1 MNEEQDTINSSKQI
15 EIVKENWKKALDKLS
30 KPFKYETIRDGL
42 NDSKYWFK
50 LPNEVLTFD
59 GYVRLLS
66 HLQNIRN
73 EIVKEKLKIDEHY
86 DMKIAAFKNMEKILP
101 GLYEDSIAK
110 TVQQKESRAGLDLQL
125 FTEIVKQAESLKRMA
140 DSILNNID
148 SSIAQLNRQMK
159 AIDMGIRT
167 SSITTSGV
175 YDWKNEEEEKEE
187 EDTSWDEIED
197 SDSDKE

>member
-1 MNEEQDTINSSKQI
+1 MNEKQDTINSSKQI

-30 KPFKYETIRDGL
+30 KPFKYETIRDNL

-50 LPNEVLTFD
+50 LPNEVLTFE
-59 GYVRLLS
+59 GYVKILS

-73 EIVKEKLKIDEHY
+73 EIVREKLKIDEHY
-86 DMKIAAFKNMEKILP
+86 DMKIAALKNMEKILP

-175 YDWKNEEEEKEE
+175 YDWKNEEEEE

>member
-1 MNEEQDTINSSKQI
+1 
-15 EIVKENWKKALDKLS
+15 
-30 KPFKYETIRDGL
+30 
-42 NDSKYWFK
+42 
-50 LPNEVLTFD
+50 
-59 GYVRLLS
+59 
-66 HLQNIRN
+66 
-73 EIVKEKLKIDEHY
+73 
-86 DMKIAAFKNMEKILP
+86 MKIAALKNMEKILP

-175 YDWKNEEEEKEE
+175 YDWKNEEEEE
-187 EDTSWDEIED
+187 EDTSWMKLKIAILTKNNKNQNKKRRCDV
-197 SDSDKE
+197 KCL